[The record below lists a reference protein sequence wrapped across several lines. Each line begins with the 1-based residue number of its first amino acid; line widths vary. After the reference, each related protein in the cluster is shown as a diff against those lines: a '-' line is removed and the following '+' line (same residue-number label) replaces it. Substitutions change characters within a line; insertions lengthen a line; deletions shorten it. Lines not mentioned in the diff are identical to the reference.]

1 MYKVLCWLLSII
13 LSVTATFGLNL
24 RPDEVGKSVE
34 VVSASSENISL
45 ENEFTLNFSRQK
57 VNTAEIYFET
67 EEVRSVSIF
76 NGEKRI
82 YYRTGSEDY
91 RFCAFDTVETDSLRF
106 VIDGKAASV
115 KVSCKTASDRDF
127 RIVTYIVASNIKDE
141 NSFNPEH
148 FDVIT
153 DAIIFGC
160 VTFGENGKVS
170 VNTPLLE
177 NTLTSL
183 RKAIGDRKVN
193 IYFNILGPGADS
205 GISVWEEQMESMSK
219 KHSKAFLKPELIR
232 GIKDLVNKYDF
243 DGVFFDY
250 EYPLENK
257 YWTDFK
263 LFLQRLDIS
272 LGTHKKIGVTTVD
285 WNLPAAENIT
295 AYADMVELMQY
306 DRFNYNGE
314 HAPFSTCVSGYN
326 GAESLYL
333 KRDKLDMGVPFYGR
347 PKNGGGLW
355 PGYASNAAKLENGSD
370 GAMTSDCGYCFF
382 NSPQT
387 IYDKTA
393 YSLSKGLGGMMVWH
407 YSCDVK
413 DMNSEYS
420 LFGAMKRCLDDRN
433 IGAEE
438 SRGIC

>member
-1 MYKVLCWLLSII
+1 MHKIVCYI
-13 LSVTATFGLNL
+13 LSAIISFTAIFGINL
-24 RPDEVGKSVE
+24 RPDEVGKVTN
-34 VVSASSENISL
+34 VMTASSESASL
-45 ENEFTLNFSRQK
+45 EGEFTLNFERQK
-57 VNTAEIYFET
+57 VNTAEIYFEN
-67 EEVRSVSIF
+67 EAVRSISIY
-76 NGEKRI
+76 NGDERI
-82 YYRTGSEDY
+82 YFRTGSEDF

-106 VIDGKAASV
+106 VIDGKATSV
-115 KVSCKTASDRDF
+115 KLSCKIASDDDF
-127 RIVTYIVASNIKDE
+127 RIVTYIVASNIKNE
-141 NSFNPEH
+141 SSFNPEH

-160 VTFGENGKVS
+160 VTFDTEGQVS
-170 VNTPLLE
+170 VNTSLLE

-183 RKAIGDRKVN
+183 RKAIGDREVN
-193 IYFNILGPGADS
+193 IYFNILGPGSDA
-205 GISVWEEQMESMSK
+205 GIYVWEEQMESMSK

-232 GIKDLVNKYDF
+232 DIKDLVNKYDF

-272 LGTHKKIGVTTVD
+272 LGTHKKIGVATVD
-285 WNLPAAENIT
+285 WNLPAVGNLT
-295 AYADMVELMQY
+295 AYVDMVELMQY
-306 DRFNYNGE
+306 DRFNFNGE

-326 GAESLYL
+326 SAESLYL

-347 PKNGGGLW
+347 PKNGGALW

-420 LFGAMKRCLDDRN
+420 LFGAMARCLADRN
-433 IGAEE
+433 IKE
-438 SRGIC
+438 SKNRGIC